1 MYSLQAKSVTLLG
14 PQPKRN
20 NLFPH
25 FIERKY
31 NSFIESSSWVPRS
44 WLRDKDSSVS
54 DVYGRSSQEILGE

>member
-1 MYSLQAKSVTLLG
+1 MCSLQAKSVTLLG

-31 NSFIESSSWVPRS
+31 TVL
-44 WLRDKDSSVS
+44 LRAL
-54 DVYGRSSQEILGE
+54 LGFPGADLETKIQV